1 MAIYGSWLGSG
12 GQYLDLVLKENKLNN
27 NYTVYNDM
35 GHKLTGDYDAWGT
48 SLSAEYGRKFSSVNG
63 VYVEPQ
69 AQITYSRL
77 SSGDYNAHSD
87 FAGGK
92 DMQVEQ
98 GAMNSL
104 VGRLGVGLGK
114 DVGKT
119 SFYAKVSLA
128 HEFCGD
134 IKTTFSATN
143 EPTSSVSQ
151 DFGDTWVEFNIGGS
165 RMISKNTYL
174 YADFTKSARAD
185 LSVDW
190 KTNVG
195 VRWVF

>member
-1 MAIYGSWLGSG
+1 MRKIADEDGIWCRIYGGKNKYAKDGADYSNSFKTMQVGFDRAVGDKGWHAGGGFSYMDGDSEYNGGGKGDNKSYGLAIYGSWLGSG

-87 FAGGK
+87 FGGGK
-92 DMQVEQ
+92 DM
-98 GAMNSL
+98 GRNSNW
-104 VGRLGVGLGK
+104 GN
-114 DVGKT
+114 
-119 SFYAKVSLA
+119 
-128 HEFCGD
+128 C
-134 IKTTFSATN
+134 
-143 EPTSSVSQ
+143 
-151 DFGDTWVEFNIGGS
+151 
-165 RMISKNTYL
+165 KN
-174 YADFTKSARAD
+174 KQE
-185 LSVDW
+185 
-190 KTNVG
+190 
-195 VRWVF
+195 